1 MTSSEGDLTDGQTPQ
16 ILDESPSESLK
27 PSYVRRLRTVHR
39 SAGWP
44 CCDPV
49 EVDLVAAGLLERRR
63 SALGH
68 ETVHVTEKGLPYL
81 TRLRP
86 NAEEAIETPSA
97 REALIQ
103 QVAREMTRNGR
114 LAWCGL
120 RLRVELAQ
128 KEGGI
133 RWGVAKPDVF
143 SIRNTSVEGYA
154 QPVVHQI
161 IAERSDLVAHLAD
174 PDAHA
179 VYRELGGEC
188 WYVLSDD
195 AQGIP
200 VAAPDVVPQEYGVLV
215 RDGSRLAVARSATHS
230 ARPRMPFTV
239 WMALAKSEPIRGL
252 DEGVQGLLSGVEMP
266 LE

>member
-1 MTSSEGDLTDGQTPQ
+1 MTLSEGDLTDGQTPQ
-16 ILDESPSESLK
+16 FLDESPSESLK

-68 ETVHVTEKGLPYL
+68 ETVHVTAKGL
-81 TRLRP
+81 
-86 NAEEAIETPSA
+86 
-97 REALIQ
+97 ALIAPATEATLALPHAALVH

-120 RLRVELAQ
+120 RVRVELAQ
-128 KEGGI
+128 EEGGI

-161 IAERSDLVAHLAD
+161 IAERADLVAHLAD

-188 WYVLSDD
+188 WYVLGDD
-195 AQGIP
+195 AQGVP
-200 VAAPDVVPQEYGVLV
+200 VAVPEEVPQEYGVLLH
-215 RDGSRLAVARSATHS
+215 DGGRLAVARSATHR

-239 WMALAKSEPIRGL
+239 WMALAKCQPIRGL
-252 DEGVQGLLSGVEMP
+252 DEGVQGLLSGVDQP
-266 LE
+266 TPF